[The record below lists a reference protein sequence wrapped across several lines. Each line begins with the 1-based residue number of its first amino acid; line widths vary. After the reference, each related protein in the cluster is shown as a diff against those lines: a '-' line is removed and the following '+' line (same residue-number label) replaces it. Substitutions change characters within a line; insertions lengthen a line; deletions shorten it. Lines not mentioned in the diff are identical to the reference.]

1 MQAKKREIL
10 EQRRV
15 APNLDLPPR
24 RSEASLA
31 NSMNRKPSLRPSSLE
46 KVELNYCS
54 YFLSSL
60 DWGVGEWPLGR
71 SGQVLLGRTLYQSRY
86 YNEYKLKRKGIFFSV
101 VPSAWIRIM
110 PGREDVIKRCQMI
123 VGKKKSQCSP
133 SGWIWVLIVERGSNS
148 SKHLS
153 NSRGERRMQE
163 LIHAGAMQLSEGRP
177 FPSVYRK
184 VSGSQHRVLKPQL
197 SGEINQ
203 SRGNGVQEKS
213 CALDQNKERLWIEQ
227 DRGTKLP

>member
-46 KVELNYCS
+46 NVELNYCS
-54 YFLSSL
+54 YFFSSL

-71 SGQVLLGRTLYQSRY
+71 SGQVLLGGTLYQSRY
-86 YNEYKLKRKGIFFSV
+86 YNDYKLKRKGIFSSL

-123 VGKKKSQCSP
+123 VGKKKIPVFPFRVDMSP
-133 SGWIWVLIVERGSNS
+133 DCREGFKQFKAPIEFQRRKENAGV
-148 SKHLS
+148 
-153 NSRGERRMQE
+153 NSRRR
-163 LIHAGAMQLSEGRP
+163 HAAFTGPP
-177 FPSVYRK
+177 FPFS
-184 VSGSQHRVLKPQL
+184 L
-197 SGEINQ
+197 
-203 SRGNGVQEKS
+203 QES
-213 CALDQNKERLWIEQ
+213 EW
-227 DRGTKLP
+227 